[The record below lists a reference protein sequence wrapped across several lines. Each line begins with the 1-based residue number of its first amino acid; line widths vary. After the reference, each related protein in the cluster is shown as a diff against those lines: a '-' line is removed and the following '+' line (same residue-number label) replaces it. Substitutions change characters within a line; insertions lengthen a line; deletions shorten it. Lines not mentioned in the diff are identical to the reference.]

1 MLELGKFNLKTNFI
15 PNGLEKYMRFSINN
29 NLGFIDR
36 FRFLSSTLD
45 SLIKNLNKADF
56 KYLSQESD
64 NSVFDLGK
72 QKELYPYEYM
82 SDFEKFKEELPSKEK
97 FYSSLAGKKFLMF
110 ATNLKWKR
118 WTIIT
123 ICI

>member
-1 MLELGKFNLKTNFI
+1 
-15 PNGLEKYMRFSINN
+15 MRFSINN

-45 SLIKNLNKADF
+45 SLIKNLNKGDF

-110 ATNLKWKR
+110 ATNLK
-118 WTIIT
+118 
-123 ICI
+123 